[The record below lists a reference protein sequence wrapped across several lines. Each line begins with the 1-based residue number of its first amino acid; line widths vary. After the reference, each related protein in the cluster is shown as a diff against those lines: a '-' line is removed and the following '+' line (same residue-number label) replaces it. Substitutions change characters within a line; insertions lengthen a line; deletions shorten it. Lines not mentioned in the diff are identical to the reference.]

1 MSTASPTPPGIFAPK
16 VQAFL
21 VKSNGD
27 NEVLVPVE
35 VAEPQDATKA
45 DEARNLIQ
53 RLIALQPEQSKATA
67 DLQNAIP
74 SSVRVLHSRLAGTV
88 LDLDVSNLSNVVLT
102 QQRRAFAQIVFTA
115 TGLAGIESVRFS
127 INGRAVQ
134 VPLDNSSNPG
144 QPASSNAGQSVS
156 RDSYQKFKDGL

>member
-1 MSTASPTPPGIFAPK
+1 M
-16 VQAFL
+16 
-21 VKSNGD
+21 
-27 NEVLVPVE
+27 
-35 VAEPQDATKA
+35 
-45 DEARNLIQ
+45 
-53 RLIALQPEQSKATA
+53 
-67 DLQNAIP
+67 
-74 SSVRVLHSRLAGTV
+74 
-88 LDLDVSNLSNVVLT
+88 LT
-102 QQRRAFAQIVFTA
+102 QQRLAFAQIVFTA